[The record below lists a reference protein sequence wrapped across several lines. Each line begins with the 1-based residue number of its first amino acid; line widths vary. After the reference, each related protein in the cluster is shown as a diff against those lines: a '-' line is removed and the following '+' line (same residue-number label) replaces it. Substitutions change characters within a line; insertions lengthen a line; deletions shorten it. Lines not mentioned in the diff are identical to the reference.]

1 MEIFYEQE
9 KNNVFMYNLKRFFAN
24 LFKKSILLEANN
36 SSSIMQKL
44 RLWDETG
51 EDFILN
57 TDDIIMEIN
66 NYDKTLESEKDL
78 ILVYATN
85 IAPTDNKILTPS
97 DLSEKY
103 YGEVKFQYE
112 RYGISLSKEFH
123 NSIHFCM
130 NSYFSSEKC
139 KYAVCIPLKHFNGK
153 IYGGT
158 ECDLFTDGAVT
169 LDKNAYVL
177 CPEKEVNT
185 LRSKNNKAKV
195 VGFKGNNACIYINKF
210 INLGLGYKYKEPD
223 VNEKEWRRDTQ
234 DKEFIYKVFEN
245 NKWFIG
251 NFEDTPLLIEE
262 NRKECTEKIIQ
273 TMLLIKD
280 NNLIKE
286 DEKTVRKILTN
297 LFECGNK
304 NVGYSFL
311 IDYSLNRDFNTS
323 FNNAVKKQT
332 GVRLQ
337 GIQKWKKTYS
347 IDTQQD
353 LKQLLCERTMDEL
366 I

>member
-1 MEIFYEQE
+1 METYYEPE
-9 KNNVFMYNLKRFFAN
+9 KTNTFVYNMKRFFAN
-24 LFKKSILLEANN
+24 LFKKSKLLEANN

-51 EDFILN
+51 EDFVLN

-66 NYDKTLESEKDL
+66 NYDKSLESEKDL
-78 ILVYATN
+78 ILVYASG
-85 IAPTDNKILTPS
+85 IAPTDNKILTPH
-97 DLSEKY
+97 DLGEKY

-112 RYGISLSKEFH
+112 RYGICLSKDFH
-123 NSIHFCM
+123 DSIHFCM
-130 NSYFSSEKC
+130 NSYFSSGKC
-139 KYAVCIPLKHFNGK
+139 KYAVCIPLKQFNGK

-169 LDKNAYVL
+169 LDKHAYVL
-177 CPEKEVNT
+177 CPEKEVEE

-195 VGFKGNNACIYINKF
+195 IGFKGNNACIYINKF

-223 VNEKEWRRDTQ
+223 VDEKEWRKDTQ
-234 DKEFIYKVFEN
+234 DKEFIYKVFEDN
-245 NKWFIG
+245 NWFIG
-251 NFEDTPLLIEE
+251 NFEDTILRTEE

-273 TMLLIKD
+273 TMLLIQENK
-280 NNLIKE
+280 LIKE

-297 LFECGNK
+297 VFECGNK
-304 NVGYSFL
+304 NAGYSFL
-311 IDYSLNRDFNTS
+311 IDYSLDKGFNTT

-347 IDTQQD
+347 IETQQD
-353 LKQLLCERTMDEL
+353 LKLLLCERTMDEL